1 LHFSD
6 FTLGFYSWARKR
18 QFKKDRSTFLKLLD
32 PKKNDVVLD
41 VGAGTGV
48 ITNDVANISDDVF
61 ALEPE
66 TRRVEYIKRKFPQVK
81 AFYGVAESIP
91 FPEFYFTKVYIL
103 AAFHHFNDQEGA
115 LYEIHRVL
123 KRNGLLLICEIP
135 HEKGNL
141 EEKISNGGFLSS
153 EGLKE
158 KLQAAGFSAVETT
171 MGKKRYF
178 VLSTKT

>member
-6 FTLGFYSWARKR
+6 LTLGFYSWARKR
-18 QFKKDRSTFLKLLD
+18 QFKKDRPTFLKLLD

-66 TRRVEYIKRKFPQVK
+66 RRVEYIKRKFPQVK

-103 AAFHHFNDQEGA
+103 EAFHHFKDQEAA

-123 KRNGLLLICEIP
+123 KRDGLLLIYEIP
-135 HEKGNL
+135 HGKGNL
-141 EEKISNGGFLSS
+141 EEKVRNQGFLSP

-158 KLQAAGFSAVETT
+158 KLETASFSVVETT
-171 MGKKRYF
+171 MEKKRYF